1 MRKIIILSAATLVL
15 SSCGIYNKY
24 KPVSEVPE
32 GLYGSESVA
41 AADTANFGNLSWQEV
56 FTDPSLQNLIDSA
69 LVRNTDMQTA
79 HLRVKEAEATL
90 LTSKLSYLPSLFL
103 AHFDFLFNLPIMR
116 RGTLY
121 GTETFLQPLESNE
134 QSRHNKE
141 QCQRTDSHTA
151 DHSRTQ

>member
-41 AADTANFGNLSWQEV
+41 ATDTANFGNLSWREV
-56 FTDPSLQNLIDSA
+56 FTDPYLQTLIDSA

-79 HLRVKEAEATL
+79 HLRVKEAEASL

-103 AHFDFLFNLPIMR
+103 APE
-116 RGTLY
+116 GVASSS
-121 GTETFLQPLESNE
+121 PL
-134 QSRHNKE
+134 
-141 QCQRTDSHTA
+141 
-151 DHSRTQ
+151 

>member
-1 MRKIIILSAATLVL
+1 MRKIIILSAATLIL

-41 AADTANFGNLSWQEV
+41 ATDTANFGNLSWREV
-56 FTDPSLQNLIDSA
+56 FTDPYLQNLVDSA
-69 LVRNTDMQTA
+69 LLRNTDMQTA

-103 AHFDFLFNLPIMR
+103 APKGFTKLFAAR
-116 RGTLY
+116 DCFVGTGYFWKGDNSKASCESCLR
-121 GTETFLQPLESNE
+121 TEQGI
-134 QSRHNKE
+134 
-141 QCQRTDSHTA
+141 
-151 DHSRTQ
+151 